1 MFYSLYRHQWNTKPF
16 HFNSFLVWKA
26 RFILLIYFI
35 LHLLCV
41 VAWPDSPEQMS
52 SSLAYPASSSSRASC
67 ACTCSHSKG
76 HGYFHM
82 WRYQVFA
89 RKLTWYFIGVYKI
102 CRTTFGSR
110 VGWVTIYLLCVL
122 AWPDC
127 PEQMS
132 SSLAYPAS
140 SSSRASCACTSAFS
154 RKRSVPDRWRNSSSA
169 SSPWCSRVV
178 ETWLN
183 RFDRCPATGVE

>member
-1 MFYSLYRHQWNTKPF
+1 MIIWSGYLQFAPSLGF
-16 HFNSFLVWKA
+16 KA
-26 RFILLIYFI
+26 RLSAKLLIWNRFFILMQIKLIFTRKV
-35 LHLLCV
+35 LHLASFWKWVIKELGNGLIELHCKTGGRGRRKV
-41 VAWPDSPEQMS
+41 GAWD
-52 SSLAYPASSSSRASC
+52 
-67 ACTCSHSKG
+67 K
-76 HGYFHM
+76 
-82 WRYQVFA
+82 
-89 RKLTWYFIGVYKI
+89 KLTYKI

-140 SSSRASCACTSAFS
+140 SSSRASCPCTSAFS

-183 RFDRCPATGVE
+183 RFDRWPATGVE

>member
-1 MFYSLYRHQWNTKPF
+1 MIISSGYFRVAVSLCF
-16 HFNSFLVWKA
+16 KA
-26 RFILLIYFI
+26 RLSAKLLIWPWSVI
-35 LHLLCV
+35 LMQIKIIFTRKVHL
-41 VAWPDSPEQMS
+41 
-52 SSLAYPASSSSRASC
+52 ASFWKWVINELGNGLIELRC
-67 ACTCSHSKG
+67 KTDGRERRKVG
-76 HGYFHM
+76 T
-82 WRYQVFA
+82 RDK
-89 RKLTWYFIGVYKI
+89 KLTYKI
-102 CRTTFGSR
+102 CRTTFDSR

-154 RKRSVPDRWRNSSSA
+154 RKRSVPDRWRNWSSA